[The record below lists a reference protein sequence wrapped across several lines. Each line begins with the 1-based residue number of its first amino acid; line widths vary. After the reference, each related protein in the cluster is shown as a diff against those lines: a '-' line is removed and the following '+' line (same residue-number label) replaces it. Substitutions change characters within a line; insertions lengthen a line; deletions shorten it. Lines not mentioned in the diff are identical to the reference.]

1 MRFTTREAAAVL
13 LANELQRFKPHR
25 PLVLG
30 VPRGGVPGARIIS
43 ERLGGDFD
51 VILVRRLSTP
61 EQPEPAIG
69 AVDGA
74 GRVYHYG
81 ARTAECPDLYREEVA
96 AQRIELERR
105 RRLYAAARP
114 PISPAGRVAVIVD
127 DGMATGATM
136 VAAVRAVRA
145 ERPLRVVVAVP
156 VSSRAAVDLVGSYAD
171 ELICLHSPRMFYNIG
186 EFYDDFSPVADSDVI
201 ALLETAR
208 ARQS

>member
-30 VPRGGVPGARIIS
+30 VPRGGVPGAQRIS
-43 ERLGGDFD
+43 ERIGGDFD
-51 VILVRRLSTP
+51 VVLIRRLLIP

-81 ARTAECPDLYREEVA
+81 ARTAERPDLYREEVA

-114 PISPAGRVAVIVD
+114 PVSPAGRVAIIVD
-127 DGMATGATM
+127 DGMATGSTM

-145 ERPLRVVVAVP
+145 ERPLRVVAAVP
-156 VSSRAAVDLVGSYAD
+156 VASRAAVDLARSYAD

-186 EFYDDFSPVADSDVI
+186 EFYDDFSPVADSDVV
-201 ALLETAR
+201 ALLETGASR
-208 ARQS
+208 GS